1 MPSLDIVII
10 FFLVLSIILNIGF
23 IKRIKRDKG
32 ASNIIF
38 GMIISIV
45 GISSFLFVWNFTFYS
60 ITEVIVAYFI
70 TIYLIVTGI
79 FFTSIGFLFKEK
91 DK

>member
-1 MPSLDIVII
+1 MPNLDIVII

-45 GISSFLFVWNFTFYS
+45 GISSFLFVWNFTF
-60 ITEVIVAYFI
+60 
-70 TIYLIVTGI
+70 
-79 FFTSIGFLFKEK
+79 
-91 DK
+91 

>member
-1 MPSLDIVII
+1 MPNLDIVII
-10 FFLVLSIILNIGF
+10 FFLVLSIFLNIGF

-45 GISSFLFVWNFTFYS
+45 GISSFLFVWNFSTNS
-60 ITEVIVAYFI
+60 IVCNNYIVC
-70 TIYLIVTGI
+70 
-79 FFTSIGFLFKEK
+79 
-91 DK
+91 